1 MTKNETNIVKIDKKS
16 KDGALGFAM
25 FASFIGAAVY
35 FVNQVDGF
43 WNIILAVLKA
53 VVWPAILVYNVLQS
67 FTA

>member
-1 MTKNETNIVKIDKKS
+1 MAKNETNLIKIDRK
-16 KDGALGFAM
+16 KDGAIGGTM
-25 FASFIGAAVY
+25 FAAFVGAAVY

-53 VVWPAILVYNVLQS
+53 IVWPAILVYNILQS